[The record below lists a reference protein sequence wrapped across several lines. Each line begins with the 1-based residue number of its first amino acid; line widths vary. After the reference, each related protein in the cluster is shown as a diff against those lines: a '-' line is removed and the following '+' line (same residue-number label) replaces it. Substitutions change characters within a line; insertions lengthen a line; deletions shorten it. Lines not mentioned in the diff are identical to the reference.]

1 MERKETF
8 LTRKQQLMDK
18 KKKKLADI
26 VINTDRGKRYVF
38 NRITNILNKCYCIKE
53 RTNDRIILN
62 FQK

>member
-18 KKKKLADI
+18 KKIKLADI

-38 NRITNILNKCYCIKE
+38 NRITNILNKCYYIKE
-53 RTNDRIILN
+53 RTNDRIIFN